1 MASTRLS
8 RKAVYPGS
16 FDPITNG
23 HLALIRKAAKLFDFV
38 YVGVGTNPTKR
49 CTFTAFERVDMIRH
63 SIKGLRN
70 VEVVVFDGLVVD
82 FAVEKKANVVIRGL
96 RAVSDYE
103 MELQLALTNK
113 KLNPNVETVFLLPS
127 EEHFYISSSLI
138 KEIAKLGG
146 RIHDFV
152 PKHVAQVLRKSLAL
166 R

>member
-16 FDPITNG
+16 FDPVTNG
-23 HLALIRKAAKLFDFV
+23 HLALIRKATTLFDYV
-38 YVGVGTNPTKR
+38 YVAVGTNPTKR
-49 CTFTAFERVDMIRH
+49 CTFTAFERVDMIRK
-63 SIKGLRN
+63 SLKGLRN
-70 VEVVVFDGLVVD
+70 VEVISFDGLVVD
-82 FAVEKKANVVIRGL
+82 FAVEKKAKVLIRGL

-113 KLNPNVETVFLLPS
+113 KLNPDIETVFLLPS
-127 EEHFYISSSLI
+127 EEHFYISSGLI

-152 PKHVAQVLRKSLAL
+152 PKHVAQVLRKSLAP